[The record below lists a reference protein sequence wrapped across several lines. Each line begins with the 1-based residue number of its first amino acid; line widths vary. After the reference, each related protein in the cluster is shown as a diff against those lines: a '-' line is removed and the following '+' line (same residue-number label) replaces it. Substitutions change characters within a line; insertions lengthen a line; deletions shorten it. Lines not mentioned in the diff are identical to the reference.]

1 MSYKAFEN
9 IQRQIGVDFL
19 KEHTYEQIHD
29 MFQELKN
36 KADKAERELNKLRLA
51 NVSQQRE
58 LLIAYEKNHYTPQ
71 EWALASKQ
79 CIEDIDNF
87 LAINCG

>member
-1 MSYKAFEN
+1 MRSKTAKRILE
-9 IQRQIGVDFL
+9 
-19 KEHTYEQIHD
+19 ETP
-29 MFQELKN
+29 QEVK
-36 KADKAERELNKLRLA
+36 DKVQDYANKLILY

>member
-1 MSYKAFEN
+1 MTTDRIKE
-9 IQRQIGVDFL
+9 IQDNTAHPDSISVQQALL
-19 KEHTYEQIHD
+19 KVWNETEQE
-29 MFQELKN
+29 Q
-36 KADKAERELNKLRLA
+36 LRLHI
-51 NVSQQRE
+51 VSQQRE

-71 EWALASKQ
+71 EWVLASKQ

>member
-1 MSYKAFEN
+1 M
-9 IQRQIGVDFL
+9 DL
-19 KEHTYEQIHD
+19 KEIY
-29 MFQELKN
+29 K
-36 KADKAERELNKLRLA
+36 RETGKEVNGNSIGIKVIISRDYVDWLEKQLRIGG
-51 NVSQQRE
+51 VSQQRE

>member
-1 MSYKAFEN
+1 MIEQKYLDSKNIVTEYVESFTDRNGWKNTSLPDLLKDYKQQL
-9 IQRQIGVDFL
+9 ILHG
-19 KEHTYEQIHD
+19 
-29 MFQELKN
+29 
-36 KADKAERELNKLRLA
+36 
-51 NVSQQRE
+51 VSQQRE

-71 EWALASKQ
+71 EWVLASKQ